1 MELDYTKLDSL
12 ALTGLDT
19 TQEPARANQEAGNRG
34 RQGEGS
40 AQERPALNEL
50 RTGLKKLQGEANQ
63 TGDALEQARSV
74 YQTYQRNIR
83 LSEALQ
89 RDITKGLNQGAD
101 IYSLFLKAAEAISFM
116 TSNNVFYEHAEANL
130 RAVYGV
136 GLREPQALNLAI
148 QQAEE
153 RLERLQEA
161 EQRRP
166 EGEALERIRRAIKAN
181 REQIERLQE

>member
-1 MELDYTKLDSL
+1 MNLDFTALDSL
-12 ALTGLDT
+12 RAGALKRL
-19 TQEPARANQEAGNRG
+19 QAEADR
-34 RQGEGS
+34 R
-40 AQERPALNEL
+40 
-50 RTGLKKLQGEANQ
+50 
-63 TGDALEQARSV
+63 GDALERAGEVYRAYQENIKRSE
-74 YQTYQRNIR
+74 T
-83 LSEALQ
+83 LQ
-89 RDITKGLNQGAD
+89 QEILKGVILGED
-101 IYSLFLKAAEAISFM
+101 VCSLFLKAAEAISLM
-116 TSNNVFYEHAEANL
+116 TSNTVFYKQIEDNL
-130 RAVYGV
+130 RDVYGA

>member
-1 MELDYTKLDSL
+1 
-12 ALTGLDT
+12 
-19 TQEPARANQEAGNRG
+19 
-34 RQGEGS
+34 
-40 AQERPALNEL
+40 
-50 RTGLKKLQGEANQ
+50 
-63 TGDALEQARSV
+63 
-74 YQTYQRNIR
+74 
-83 LSEALQ
+83 
-89 RDITKGLNQGAD
+89 
-101 IYSLFLKAAEAISFM
+101 M

>member
-136 GLREPQALNLAI
+136 GLREPSALQMELQHA
-148 QQAEE
+148 QE
-153 RLERLQEA
+153 RLQRLQEA
-161 EQRRP
+161 EAREPGGDAQSRIKKAIQAI
-166 EGEALERIRRAIKAN
+166 EERIR
-181 REQIERLQE
+181 QLQ